1 MTNEVTTQ
9 LDRYYDDVI
18 FLKEDTWLSF
28 HREHYKGHN
37 DVVVV
42 SLVDGL
48 LETTTV
54 LATYMD
60 GVWKSPNQRSASLFW
75 KYAKTFGCRMRRIIH
90 KLIAPLPEDINFR
103 ITWRCFKRRLR
114 LQYRSLLRSFKLL
127 FN

>member
-1 MTNEVTTQ
+1 MTQEVTAQ
-9 LDRYYDDVI
+9 IDRFYDDVI

-28 HREHYKGHN
+28 HREHYKGHQ
-37 DVVVV
+37 DVVIV

-54 LATYMD
+54 LATYVD

-75 KYAKTFGCRMRRIIH
+75 KYAKTFGSRMRRIVH
-90 KLIAPLPEDINFR
+90 KLVVPIPEDMSMR
-103 ITWRCFKRRLR
+103 ITWRCFKRKLR
-114 LQYRSLLRSFKLL
+114 LQYRSVLRNIKLL